1 MMDYREINQLTIEEA
16 LPLYTAVGW
25 TDYTKNPDTLAKGL
39 QQLQQCL
46 YHLAAY
52 DGEQLVGLLRAVG
65 DGVTIVFIQDILV
78 LPDYQ
83 RQGIGSTLMTRTLER
98 FSGVYQCHL
107 LTNQTE
113 KTRAF
118 YTSLGFKEVSEQACA
133 AYTFVN

>member
-1 MMDYREINQLTIEEA
+1 MDYREINQLTIEEA

-25 TDYTKNPDTLAKGL
+25 TNYTKNPDTLAKGL
-39 QQLQQCL
+39 QQSL
-46 YHLAAY
+46 YLLAAY

-83 RQGIGSTLMTRTLER
+83 RQGIGRTLMTITLER

-107 LTNQTE
+107 LTDQTE

>member
-1 MMDYREINQLTIEEA
+1 MDYKELDQLTVEEA
-16 LPLYTAVGW
+16 LPLYTAVDW
-25 TDYTKNPDTLAKGL
+25 TNYTTNPDTLAKGL
-39 QQLQQCL
+39 QQSL
-46 YHLAAY
+46 YLLAAY
-52 DGEQLVGLLRAVG
+52 DGNQLVGLLRAVG

-78 LPDYQ
+78 RPDYQ
-83 RQGIGSTLMTRTLER
+83 RQGIGRTLMTRTLER

-107 LTNQTE
+107 LTDQTE

>member
-25 TDYTKNPDTLAKGL
+25 TNYTKNPDTLAKGL
-39 QQLQQCL
+39 QQSL
-46 YHLAAY
+46 YLLAAY

-83 RQGIGSTLMTRTLER
+83 RQGIGRTLMTITLER

-107 LTNQTE
+107 LTDQTE